1 MISLQS
7 RAILQSTDCS
17 FPTDLL
23 LLKEFKALVDEQ
35 VKLLGVADRFRPR
48 LYAHSD
54 FVMVKL
60 YAIIRQISVH
70 VAAEGLNAYVTK
82 YYAKN
87 HNLTPKTFADNKRKR
102 RFIPHQTEVDKYFRR
117 FSEKEVQDLFGNTLM
132 ALCRKI
138 AKFFGLSQKWRYLVD
153 NTEYPYYGKT
163 ITPYEQKTYKRH
175 MGTKT
180 VRLFQGHSVHCQ
192 NITLFTDFYL
202 LQKGKCRLLPIPNST
217 EWLMWNDFNV
227 SYGLMDREFY
237 RVQLIKALKDK
248 KIPIIIPSKKYPKVK
263 RVIKDYL
270 LKKGPL
276 VSQYLFQ
283 QKTGAKPWRTSV
295 LINIVVV
302 GHDDQS
308 AWKIRDQFW
317 TGKIGY
323 DKALHQ
329 LSAFFTTLKPWKN
342 ERSWARW
349 LTRTYKIRWNQETGF
364 SSLNKIH
371 YQFRYRNP
379 IVQLAELY
387 LRALIHNGWQFYR
400 NQGLK
405 QGIHHQELT
414 LFWYR
419 MSKINE
425 LEAVVLNSSIQNVN
439 PLQEEKRRLYF
450 ET

>member
-1 MISLQS
+1 MIFLQS
-7 RAILQSTDCS
+7 RAIPQSTSCS
-17 FPTDLL
+17 FPIDLFH
-23 LLKEFKALVDEQ
+23 LKEFKALVDEQ
-35 VKLLGVADRFRPR
+35 IKHLGIAKRFRPR

-54 FVMVKL
+54 FIMVKL
-60 YAIIRQISVH
+60 YAILRQISVH
-70 VAAEGLNAYVTK
+70 VAAEGLNAYLTK
-82 YYAKN
+82 YYEDN
-87 HNLTPKTFADNKRKR
+87 YNLTVKHFVDHKRKR
-102 RFIPHQTEVDKYFRR
+102 RLVPHQTEVDKYFRR
-117 FSEKEVQDLFGNTLM
+117 FSEKEVHNLFGNINM

-138 AKFFGLSQKWRYLVD
+138 AKFFGSSQKWRFLVD

-180 VRLFQGHSVHCQ
+180 VRMFQGHSVHCQ

-202 LQKGKCRLLPIPNST
+202 LQKGKCRWLPIPNST
-217 EWLMWNDFNV
+217 EWLKWNDFNFN
-227 SYGLMDREFY
+227 YALMDREFY
-237 RVQLIKALKDK
+237 RVQLIKHLKDK
-248 KIPIIIPSKKYPKVK
+248 KIPIIMPSKKYPKVK
-263 RVIKDYL
+263 KVIKDYL

-276 VSQYLFQ
+276 VCQYLFK
-283 QKTGAKPWRTSV
+283 QKSGAKPWPTSV

-308 AWKIRDQFW
+308 AWKIRDQLW
-317 TGKIGY
+317 NGKLSY
-323 DKALHQ
+323 DEALHQ

-405 QGIHHQELT
+405 HGIHHQELT

-419 MSKINE
+419 MRTIE
-425 LEAVVLNSSIQNVN
+425 QLESEILSSSIESGKY
-439 PLQEEKRRLYF
+439 LQKGKKWLYF
-450 ET
+450 GT

>member
-7 RAILQSTDCS
+7 RAIPQSTDCS

-23 LLKEFKALVDEQ
+23 ILKEFKALVNVQ
-35 VKLLGVADRFRPR
+35 VKLLGVAERFRPR
-48 LYAHSD
+48 LYSHAD

-60 YAIIRQISVH
+60 YAITRQISVH

-82 YYAKN
+82 YYKKKFR
-87 HNLTPKTFADNKRKR
+87 LTAKTFADHKRKR

-117 FSEKEVQDLFGNTLM
+117 FPEKEVQNLFGNVNM

-138 AKFFGLSQKWRYLVD
+138 SQFFGTSQKWRFLVD
-153 NTEYPYYGKT
+153 NTEYPYYGDT
-163 ITPYEQKTYKRH
+163 ITPYEQKSFKRH

-202 LQKGKCRLLPIPNST
+202 MQKGKCRWLSIPNST
-217 EWLMWNDFNV
+217 DWLKWNNYNI
-227 SYGLMDREFY
+227 SYALMDREFY
-237 RVQLIKALKDK
+237 RVQLIKSLKDK
-248 KIPIIIPSKKYPKVK
+248 KIPIIMPSKKYSKVK
-263 RVIKDYL
+263 RVIKDFL

-283 QKTGAKPWRTSV
+283 QKTGAKPWRTAV
-295 LINIVVV
+295 MINIVVV
-302 GHDDQS
+302 GHDDQP
-308 AWKIRDQFW
+308 AWKIRDQLW
-317 TGKIGY
+317 NGNIGY
-323 DKALHQ
+323 DEALHQ

-342 ERSWARW
+342 EHSWARW
-349 LTRTYKIRWNQETGF
+349 LTKTYKIRWNQETGF

-371 YQFRYRNP
+371 EQFRYRNP

-387 LRALIHNGWQFYR
+387 LRAIIHNGWQFYR

-419 MSKINE
+419 MRTIE
-425 LEAVVLNSSIQNVN
+425 QLEREFLHSSRYNVKY
-439 PLQEEKRRLYF
+439 LQKEKRRLYF
-450 ET
+450 ER